1 MNNVAVMTLAGVFV
15 AAFGALGATFLTRR
29 YPHAR
34 FMRAGYALMSA
45 GGALFVAWSL
55 SKVLAVGVAAAAVLA
70 VGAVIGTIGALR
82 KELRL
87 TL

>member
-1 MNNVAVMTLAGVFV
+1 
-15 AAFGALGATFLTRR
+15 
-29 YPHAR
+29 
-34 FMRAGYALMSA
+34 MRAGYALMSA

-70 VGAVIGTIGALR
+70 VGAAIGTIGALR